1 MTPLTAV
8 LVGATVIFLPI
19 ILGGVIYFGKKINT
33 NTATTSTPSPAPP
46 IKKYLPHILVG
57 TVLVT
62 GLGFTYYHLQPSLF
76 ILLVAGGGAM
86 WTGKKMTSQATPS
99 IKTWG
104 SIIRGLGMVIL
115 LFAVMNSGVRVVAEK
130 AIIATESFLKGE
142 TSTSEDGVTLPRF
155 MSPSDTEE
163 VLMGGAPVG
172 TTENRAIPVNGSLKV
187 HLGVPRQK
195 SEGSYWP
202 CLKAKGG
209 FEPPLQFEVVRGA
222 YTAVNTLKLTEESFL
237 QAHRMGVKELNV
249 VVVKAAGSKN
259 PCPQHLKAQ

>member
-1 MTPLTAV
+1 MNLNESRNGSITA
-8 LVGATVIFLPI
+8 
-19 ILGGVIYFGKKINT
+19 
-33 NTATTSTPSPAPP
+33 ATTERNTTRQEWYKNPTVF
-46 IKKYLPHILVG
+46 HIIISLMVVAVAFG
-57 TVLVT
+57 INFIFMPNIFWKALIGF
-62 GLGFTYYHLQPSLF
+62 GLMW
-76 ILLVAGGGAM
+76 AGGKLAGNKNSVIGLWGKITRGIGAFVLIF
-86 WTGKKMTSQATPS
+86 TL
-99 IKTWG
+99 IY
-104 SIIRGLGMVIL
+104 
-115 LFAVMNSGVRVVAEK
+115 SGIGVWAEK
-130 AIIATESFLKGE
+130 SVLWLDGTLKGQAA
-142 TSTSEDGVTLPRF
+142 TSEDGVTLPRF

-195 SEGSYWP
+195 SEGNYWP

-249 VVVKAAGSKN
+249 VVVKASGDKN